1 MNYSLIILFVSLFT
15 SIILIG
21 QEHNNDQNQHI
32 TRKSTTIIIQPNH
45 YSPLR
50 VNSISGSYKPTSFS
64 VISGQIGIARNYD
77 FRDKFRLSIELSTGS
92 APIKTGFFIEA
103 GKVEAID
110 YIELAHRRS
119 IYFLRYTQLSVI
131 GSYKIHQFSKSSLF
145 ISAGFA
151 YRRNIDFIATSSSS
165 YSRSFTGPDV
175 RIYQITLYNNSSDLN
190 LWALPIGIYLERKI
204 ANRIYCSA
212 GLRAT
217 IHTPNKI
224 YGYYEFFPGRPEE
237 SNGTVSMKNYY
248 VGLDLGFSFRKK
260 TLEEKSAVKK

>member
-1 MNYSLIILFVSLFT
+1 MSYPLTPFFIALFCPILM
-15 SIILIG
+15 IG
-21 QEHNNDQNQHI
+21 QEQNNAKNQLI
-32 TRKSTTIIIQPNH
+32 TRKSTTIILQPNH
-45 YSPLR
+45 YSPLKI
-50 VNSISGSYKPTSFS
+50 NSVSGSYTPTSFS
-64 VISGQIGIARNYD
+64 VISWQIGIARNYD
-77 FRDKFRLSIELSTGS
+77 FKDKFRLSIELSSGS

-110 YIELAHRRS
+110 FIELAHRRS
-119 IYFLRYTQLSVI
+119 MYFLRYTQLSVI
-131 GSYKIHQFSKSSLF
+131 GSYKIHQFPKSSLF

-224 YGYYEFFPGRPEE
+224 YGFYEFFPGRPEE
-237 SNGTVSMKNYY
+237 SFGTVSMSNYY
-248 VGLDLGFSFRKK
+248 FGLDLGFTFRKK
-260 TLEEKSAVKK
+260 TLVEKSALKK